1 MPARF
6 PMTWMVSQARPLNSA
21 MQAQRGDIFLVDFE
35 PSKSDDPT
43 RRRAERQKA
52 GSEIFKVRPAVVVS
66 INALNRGRKTVVV
79 VPLSS
84 SPREAP
90 PLVVSVPSAGQGSAA
105 VCDQIT
111 AVNQST
117 RLKRKIGSL
126 SAPDL
131 LAIEQALGEILR
143 ITRR

>member
-1 MPARF
+1 
-6 PMTWMVSQARPLNSA
+6 

-90 PLVVSVPSAGQGSAA
+90 PIVVSVPSAGQGSTA